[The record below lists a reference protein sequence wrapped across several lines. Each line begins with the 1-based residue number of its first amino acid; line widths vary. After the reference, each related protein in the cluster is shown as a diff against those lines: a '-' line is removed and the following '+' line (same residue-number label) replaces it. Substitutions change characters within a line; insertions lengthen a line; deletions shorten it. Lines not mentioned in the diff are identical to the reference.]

1 MDAHRTPGGLPKFPG
16 RGHNALM
23 RTGLGSEASV
33 VDGVALHGVACP
45 GVAWRIHRERV
56 LLAGWGRAI
65 LMQLAHPMVARGV
78 AEHSGFATD
87 RWGRVRRLHRTL
99 HAMLALTFGPPED
112 AGAAA
117 ARINAI
123 HDRVRGRLDHAA
135 GGEPAGAPYSAHD
148 PVLLAWVHA
157 TLLDSFLGAFR
168 LFVGPLDTADA
179 DRYCLESSGI
189 EARLGIPAGRLPR
202 TESALRA
209 HLEATLAS
217 GVLEVTDT
225 ARALARE
232 VLAPPA
238 PRVLRPALW
247 LAALPAVGLL
257 PPAIREGYRLPWDAR
272 RARALALVAAAARGT
287 LPLVPPPLRY
297 WAVARRAMRRARRG

>member
-1 MDAHRTPGGLPKFPG
+1 VDADRTPGGLPKFPG
-16 RGHNALM
+16 RAHNALM
-23 RTGLGSEASV
+23 RTVLGPEASV
-33 VDGVALHGVACP
+33 ADGVALP

-65 LMQLAHPMVARGV
+65 LLQLAHPLVARGV
-78 AEHSGFATD
+78 VEHSGFTTD
-87 RWGRVRRLHRTL
+87 RRGRVRRLHRTL
-99 HAMLALTFGPPED
+99 HAMLALTFGPAED

-117 ARINAI
+117 TRINAI
-123 HDRVRGRLDHAA
+123 HDRVHGRLDHAA

-148 PVLLAWVHA
+148 PALLAWVHA
-157 TLLDSFLGAFR
+157 TLLDSFLGAYR
-168 LFVGPLDTADA
+168 LFVGPLDTVAA

-202 TESALRA
+202 TESALQA
-209 HLEATLAS
+209 YLETMLAS

-238 PRVLRPALW
+238 PRILRPALW

-257 PPAIREGYRLPWDAR
+257 PPSIREGYGLPWDAR
-272 RARALALVAAAARGT
+272 RARALALVAVATRVS
-287 LPLVPPPLRY
+287 LPLLPPPLRY
-297 WAVARRAMRRARRG
+297 WAAARRAMRRARRG

>member
-1 MDAHRTPGGLPKFPG
+1 VDAERTPGGLPKFPG
-16 RGHNALM
+16 RAHNALM
-23 RTGLGSEASV
+23 RTVLGPEASV
-33 VDGVALHGVACP
+33 ADGVALH

-65 LMQLAHPMVARGV
+65 LLQLAHPLVARGV
-78 AEHSGFATD
+78 AEHSGFTTD

-99 HAMLALTFGPPED
+99 HAMLALTFGPAED

-117 ARINAI
+117 TRINAI
-123 HDRVRGRLDHAA
+123 HDRVHGRLDHAA

-148 PVLLAWVHA
+148 PALLAWVHA
-157 TLLDSFLGAFR
+157 TLLDSFLGAYR
-168 LFVGPLDTADA
+168 LFVGPLDTVAA

-209 HLEATLAS
+209 YLETMLAS

-225 ARALARE
+225 ARALARQ

-238 PRVLRPALW
+238 PRILRPALW

-257 PPAIREGYRLPWDAR
+257 PPSIRAGYDLPWDAR
-272 RARALALVAAAARGT
+272 RARALALVAVATRVS
-287 LPLVPPPLRY
+287 LPLLPPPLRY
-297 WAVARRAMRRARRG
+297 WAAARRAMRGTRRG